1 MLLQPGNGIGAIHCF
16 CTARTPA
23 LLDPGLTANPN
34 PSDHP
39 AAMSLLTITDAAIR
53 LGGRSILNGADL
65 SVDQGRRIGLVGRNG
80 AGKSTLLRAIAGE
93 QALDAG
99 EIHLAARTRIA
110 TVAQEAPSGDA
121 TLLDTVLQ
129 GDPERL
135 ALLTE
140 ADAADPH
147 RLAEIHERLRAIGAD
162 AAPARAAAIL
172 AGLGFDEAAQQRPV
186 EEFSGGW
193 RMRVALAT
201 ALFAAPDLLLL
212 DEPTNHLDL
221 EATLWL
227 ETWLAR
233 FPGAVLLVSH
243 DRVLL
248 DRAVQAIAFLD
259 RGRISV
265 TPGGFDEFVRIRT
278 ERALQQASAAK
289 RIATERAHIQSFIDR
304 FRYKASKAR
313 QAQSRIKALARLP
326 QIETVIED
334 APTRFDFPEPARIA
348 PPILALDRVA
358 VGYDGTPVLR
368 NVSLAI
374 DMDDRIALLG
384 ANGNGKSTL
393 AKLLAERL
401 TTLSG
406 EIRRGPKL
414 RVGYF
419 AQHQTEELVETEN
432 PIDHMMRALPRATP
446 PQVRAQL
453 ARFGLDADR
462 AETPVANLSGG
473 EKARLLLSLATRDAP
488 QLLILDEPTNHLDID
503 AREALV
509 KALADFQGAVLL
521 ITHDP
526 HLVELIADRLWLVAD
541 GTVRPFDGDLDDYR
555 ALLAERSRA
564 APKPDVGNRR
574 DERRERADARAALA
588 PLRKQAR
595 DAEARLTRLAAE
607 RATIERTLADPAL
620 YVPTRKAEIAAANAR
635 LATIRKL
642 AATAELEWLA
652 AEEALEAAS

>member
-1 MLLQPGNGIGAIHCF
+1 
-16 CTARTPA
+16 
-23 LLDPGLTANPN
+23 
-34 PSDHP
+34 
-39 AAMSLLTITDAAIR
+39 MSLLVVSGAALR
-53 LGGRSILNGADL
+53 LGGRSILAGADL
-65 SVDQGRRIGLVGRNG
+65 TVDQGRRIGLVGRNG
-80 AGKSTLLRAIAGE
+80 AGKSTLLRAIMGE
-93 QALDAG
+93 MALDSG
-99 EIHLAARTRIA
+99 DIRLAARARVA

-121 TLLDTVLQ
+121 SLLDTVLT

-135 ALLTE
+135 ALLAE
-140 ADAADPH
+140 AETAEPH
-147 RLAEIHERLRAIGAD
+147 RLAEIHERLRAIGAE

-186 EEFSGGW
+186 REYSGGW

-227 ETWLAR
+227 EQWLSR
-233 FPGAVLLVSH
+233 FPGSVLLVSH
-243 DRVLL
+243 DRGLL

-259 RGRISV
+259 RGRITV

-278 ERALQQASAAK
+278 ERALQQVRAAE
-289 RIATERAHIQSFIDR
+289 RIAAERAHIQSFIDR

-313 QAQSRIKALARLP
+313 QAQSRIKALERLP

-334 APTRFDFPEPARIA
+334 APTRFDFPEPPRIA
-348 PPILALDRVA
+348 PPILTLDRVS
-358 VGYDGTPVLR
+358 VGYDETPVLR
-368 NVSLAI
+368 SVSLSV
-374 DMDDRIALLG
+374 DTDDRIALLG

-393 AKLLAERL
+393 AKLLADRL
-401 TTLSG
+401 PPMSG
-406 EIRRGPKL
+406 EMRRGPKL

-419 AQHQTEELVETEN
+419 AQHQTEELVESET
-432 PIDHMMRALPRATP
+432 PIDHMARALPRAAP
-446 PQVRAQL
+446 PKVRAQL

-473 EKARLLLSLATRDAP
+473 EKARLLLSLATREAP

-526 HLVELIADRLWLVAD
+526 HLVELVADRLWLVAD
-541 GTVRPFDGDLDDYR
+541 GTVRSFDGDLDDYR
-555 ALLAERSRA
+555 ALLAERARP
-564 APKPDVGNRR
+564 APKPDAGNRR

-595 DAEARLTRLAAE
+595 DAEARLGRLAAE
-607 RATIERTLADPAL
+607 RASIEKTLADPSL
-620 YVPTRKAEIAAANAR
+620 YVPTRKSEIAAANAR
-635 LATIRKL
+635 LAAIARL
-642 AATAELEWLA
+642 AAAAEAEWLA

>member
-1 MLLQPGNGIGAIHCF
+1 
-16 CTARTPA
+16 
-23 LLDPGLTANPN
+23 
-34 PSDHP
+34 
-39 AAMSLLTITDAAIR
+39 MSVLVITNAAIR
-53 LGGRSILNGADL
+53 LGGRPILNGADL
-65 SVDQGRRIGLVGRNG
+65 TVDQGRRVGLVGRNG

-93 QALDAG
+93 QALDSG
-99 EIHLAARTRIA
+99 DIRLAARARVA
-110 TVAQEAPSGDA
+110 TVAQEAPSGEES
-121 TLLDTVLQ
+121 LLDTVLR

-135 ALLTE
+135 SLLAE
-140 ADAADPH
+140 ADSAEPV
-147 RLAEIHERLRAIGAD
+147 RLAEIHERLRAIGAE

-172 AGLGFDEAAQQRPV
+172 AGLGFDEDAQQRPV
-186 EEFSGGW
+186 REYSGGW

-227 ETWLAR
+227 EQWLTR
-233 FPGAVLLVSH
+233 FPGAILLVSH
-243 DRVLL
+243 DRGLL

-278 ERALQQASAAK
+278 ERALQQASEVK
-289 RIATERAHIQSFIDR
+289 RITAERAHIQSFIDR

-334 APTRFDFPEPARIA
+334 APTKFDFPEPARIA
-348 PPILALDRVA
+348 PPILALERVA
-358 VGYDGTPVLR
+358 VGYDGVPVLR
-368 NVSLAI
+368 NVSLSV
-374 DMDDRIALLG
+374 DTDDRIALLG

-393 AKLLAERL
+393 AKLLAHRL
-401 TTLSG
+401 EVLSG

-419 AQHQTEELVETEN
+419 AQHQTEELVELET
-432 PIDHMMRALPRATP
+432 PIDHMARALPRASP
-446 PQVRAQL
+446 SQVRAQL
-453 ARFGLDADR
+453 ARFGLDADK
-462 AETPVANLSGG
+462 AETPIANLSGG
-473 EKARLLLSLATRDAP
+473 EKARLLLSLATREAP

-526 HLVELIADRLWLVAD
+526 HLVELVADRLWLVAD

-555 ALLAERSRA
+555 ALLAERSRPA
-564 APKPDVGNRR
+564 VKTDLGNRR

-595 DAEARLTRLAAE
+595 DAEARLAKLAAE
-607 RATIERTLADPAL
+607 RAAIEKTLADPGL
-620 YVPTRKAEIAAANAR
+620 YVPTRKAEIAASNAR
-635 LATIRKL
+635 LAAIKRL
-642 AATAELEWLA
+642 VAAAEAEWLA